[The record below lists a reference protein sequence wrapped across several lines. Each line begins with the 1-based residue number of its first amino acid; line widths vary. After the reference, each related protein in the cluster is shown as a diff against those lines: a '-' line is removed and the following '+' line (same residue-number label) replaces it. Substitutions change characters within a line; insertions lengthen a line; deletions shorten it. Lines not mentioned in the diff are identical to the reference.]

1 MSPDDMVKAAIDVAE
16 EGMAHG
22 EMPIGAVV
30 EMGGRIVSRAFT
42 RDVSLGRRL
51 VHADLLAMI
60 AADEELGWRSRPH
73 PVRLAVNLE
82 PCLMCLG
89 AAMALKVTE
98 VYYGLESPADGGSAV
113 AATWP
118 ANPDLPWYVAPTITG
133 GVRRAEVQDQF
144 RRYCDR
150 APESGFRSWAVS
162 LTTLPER
169 GPSSN
174 SRQPT
179 AATEPLY
186 AGTTSPPEQNSAG

>member
-1 MSPDDMVKAAIDVAE
+1 MTPEDMVDAAIDVAE
-16 EGMAHG
+16 DGMARG

-60 AADEELGWRSRPH
+60 AADEALGWESRPH

-113 AATWP
+113 AAAWP
-118 ANPDLPWYVAPTITG
+118 ASPDLPWYVAPRITG
-133 GVRRAEVQDQF
+133 GIRRVRVRDQF
-144 RRYCDR
+144 RRYGERVPD
-150 APESGFRSWAVS
+150 SGFRSWARS
-162 LTTLPER
+162 LAALPDR
-169 GPSSN
+169 
-174 SRQPT
+174 
-179 AATEPLY
+179 
-186 AGTTSPPEQNSAG
+186 

>member
-1 MSPDDMVKAAIDVAE
+1 MTPDDMVKAAIDVAE

-42 RDVSLGRRL
+42 RDISLGRRL

-60 AADEELGWRSRPH
+60 TADEELGWGARPH

-89 AAMALKVTE
+89 AAMALQVAE

-118 ANPDLPWYVAPTITG
+118 TSPDLPWYKAPNITG
-133 GVRRAEVQDQF
+133 GIRRAEVQDQF
-144 RRYCDR
+144 RRYRDR
-150 APESGFRSWAVS
+150 APESGFRGWAD
-162 LTTLPER
+162 TL
-169 GPSSN
+169 
-174 SRQPT
+174 
-179 AATEPLY
+179 AALPDRND
-186 AGTTSPPEQNSAG
+186 ARPA

>member
-1 MSPDDMVKAAIDVAE
+1 MSPDDLVKAAIDATE
-16 EGMAHG
+16 EGMACG

-30 EMGGRIVSRAFT
+30 EMGGQIVSRAFT

-60 AADEELGWRSRPH
+60 TADEELGWGSRPH

-82 PCLMCLG
+82 PCLMCFG

-113 AATWP
+113 AATWSTS
-118 ANPDLPWYVAPTITG
+118 PDLPWYVAPTITG
-133 GVRRAEVQDQF
+133 GIRRAEVQDQF

-150 APESGFRSWAVS
+150 APESGFRSWAAS
-162 LTTLPER
+162 LPTLPER
-169 GPSSN
+169 KDSHHP
-174 SRQPT
+174 
-179 AATEPLY
+179 
-186 AGTTSPPEQNSAG
+186 

>member
-1 MSPDDMVKAAIDVAE
+1 MTPDDMVRAAIDVAE

-30 EMGGRIVSRAFT
+30 EMGGRIVSQDFT

-60 AADEELGWRSRPH
+60 AADQELGWNSRPH

-89 AAMALKVTE
+89 AAMALKVSA

-118 ANPDLPWYVAPTITG
+118 ADPDLPWYVAPTMIG
-133 GVRRAEVQDQF
+133 GIRRAEVRDQF
-144 RRYCDR
+144 RRYRD
-150 APESGFRSWAVS
+150 ATGESGFRRW
-162 LTTLPER
+162 
-169 GPSSN
+169 
-174 SRQPT
+174 
-179 AATEPLY
+179 AATLTALPDRPD
-186 AGTTSPPEQNSAG
+186 TQPPG